1 MQGFDLFGPLS
12 GGKDSPRACAVGT
25 LYKSAA
31 LVTAKWKLEYY
42 FSELDSSPFVADL
55 VASLP
60 GLRIVLPLNAVTALI
75 GAPIVIAV
83 IVRRG
88 GLGGEFS

>member
-1 MQGFDLFGPLS
+1 MLG
-12 GGKDSPRACAVGT
+12 A
-25 LYKSAA
+25 
-31 LVTAKWKLEYY
+31 VTA
-42 FSELDSSPFVADL
+42 VIADL

-60 GLRIVLPLNAVTALI
+60 GLRFVLPLNAVTALI

-88 GLGGEFS
+88 DLGGKFA